1 MAEAACWCVAEM
13 WKYPYFLHSC
23 FSNDFAVLLASSA
36 SEAAV
41 AASYT
46 VAAAGETVAAA
57 FEKLLFVQLLVH
69 WLIDD
74 YTSAGSFDCS
84 CLSLT

>member
-1 MAEAACWCVAEM
+1 M
-13 WKYPYFLHSC
+13 WKYPYFLHSY

-36 SEAAV
+36 FEVAA

-46 VAAAGETVAAA
+46 VAAAEETFAAA
-57 FEKLLFVQLLVH
+57 FEKLRFAQLWVH
-69 WLIDD
+69 WLIVD